1 MANKEKG
8 DRIAVANRVRIGVI
22 GLGMG
27 RHHARWYSALPQAEL
42 VALCDLDEGL
52 LAEYGAL
59 YPQAET
65 YTNCETLFE
74 SGKVDAVS
82 VALPNVLHAP
92 VTIAALRAGLDVLC
106 EKPMAINAQQAEEM
120 AQVARETGRKL
131 MIHFNYRFTKP
142 ARFLKRYVEEG
153 HLGELYYAK
162 TRWLRTRGIPK
173 MGGWFGIKELS
184 GGGPLIDLGVHRLD
198 LALWLMDYPRALT
211 VSASTHDLLGARLAK
226 ESGLRYDVEDLA
238 VAFIR
243 LENGVTLTLE
253 ASWAGGTERQEEM
266 FTGIYG
272 DDGAVIQRNRGEG
285 YDFEALALK
294 DVAGHLVEMSPRLYP
309 RDESDAGSSGAIV
322 HFIHCILEDCPPEAS
337 AQHGV
342 ELMRI
347 IDAVFASAQQG
358 REVTIQR

>member
-1 MANKEKG
+1 MADRNKG
-8 DRIAVANRVRIGVI
+8 DRIAVANRVRIGVV

-42 VALCDLDEGL
+42 AALCDLDEGL

-65 YTNCETLFE
+65 YTSYQALFE

-198 LALWLMDYPRALT
+198 LALWLMGYPKPAWVMGGAYDPIASALAQAQG
-211 VSASTHDLLGARLAK
+211 V
-226 ESGLRYDVEDLA
+226 EYDVEDLA
-238 VAFIR
+238 VAMIR
-243 LENGVTLTLE
+243 FENGAMLAVE
-253 ASWAGGTERQEEM
+253 ASWAANIQERELMETRLLGTQGGL
-266 FTGIYG
+266 
-272 DDGAVIQRNRGEG
+272 VQRNLDEG
-285 YDFEALALK
+285 YEFEAEIYLER
-294 DVAGHLVEMSPRLYP
+294 AGAHYDMKLHAPPRG
-309 RDESDAGSSGAIV
+309 RTNAMQ
-322 HFIHCILEDCPPEAS
+322 HFIESIVQDVPHMATGEEGLLVMEILDAIYES
-337 AQHGV
+337 AAKGAPVQIG
-342 ELMRI
+342 
-347 IDAVFASAQQG
+347 
-358 REVTIQR
+358 